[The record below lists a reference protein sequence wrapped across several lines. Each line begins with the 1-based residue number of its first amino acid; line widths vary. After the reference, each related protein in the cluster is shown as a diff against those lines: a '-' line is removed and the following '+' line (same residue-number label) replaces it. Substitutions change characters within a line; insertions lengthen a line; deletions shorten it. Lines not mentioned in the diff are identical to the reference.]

1 MNILLIGNGMYSTGR
16 GTKEF
21 GTILP
26 AIIEWQ
32 RTCENPLDLA
42 VVGTNEEHS
51 ILAREKYNQLSDLT
65 GVELNIEFYPND
77 ENKLLKS
84 YLDIINSVDRPDCAI
99 IVVPDHL
106 HYKITKDCLMAG
118 LHCLVVK
125 PLVLT
130 TNEAIDLTQIAK
142 DKNLYGA
149 VEYHKRWDK
158 SNLIVKETVERDL
171 GEILYC
177 LVEYSQRKS
186 VPSEIF
192 NQWAENSNVLN
203 YLGIHY
209 IDIMYFISKATPN
222 RVMVVG
228 QKNWLKGN
236 KNINTY
242 DSIQCVIE
250 WVGNLGNSFTQTLL
264 LNWIDPETS
273 TAMSDQK
280 IKIIGTKGRVEA
292 DQKERGI
299 RISLDNSH
307 LDEPNPDFCKP
318 YRNINGK
325 FSWKGY
331 GIDSVVT
338 FLFDIKNIE
347 EGFINLE
354 DLSDARPTFED
365 SIIVTSIIEAA
376 NKSLNNGGAWESVD
390 I

>member
-32 RTCENPLDLA
+32 RACGNPLNLT
-42 VVGTNEEHS
+42 VTGTNEEHS
-51 ILAREKYNQLSDLT
+51 ALAREKYSQLSNLT
-65 GVELNIEFYPND
+65 GVKLNIKFYPN
-77 ENKLLKS
+77 NKEK
-84 YLDIINSVDRPDCAI
+84 YFKNYQDIINSEDRPECAI

-125 PLVLT
+125 PLVLS

-142 DKNLYGA
+142 DKKLHGA

-158 SNLIVKETVERDL
+158 SNLIIKETVERDVGDL
-171 GEILYC
+171 LYC

-186 VPSEIF
+186 MPSEIF
-192 NQWAENSNVLN
+192 CQWAENSNVLN

-222 RVMVVG
+222 RVMAVG
-228 QKNWLKGN
+228 QKNWLKSQ
-236 KNINTY
+236 NINTY

-250 WVGNLGNSFTQTLL
+250 WIDKMGNPFTQTLL
-264 LNWIDPETS
+264 VNWIDPETS
-273 TAMSDQK
+273 TSMSDQK

-299 RISLDNSH
+299 RINLDNSH
-307 LDEPNPDFCKP
+307 LIEPNPDYCKS
-318 YRNINGK
+318 YKNLDGTL
-325 FSWKGY
+325 SWKGY
-331 GIDSVVT
+331 GVDSVVT
-338 FLFDIKNIE
+338 FLSDIKGLSEGLINID
-347 EGFINLE
+347 
-354 DLSDARPTFED
+354 DLSDTRPTFQD
-365 SIIVTSIIEAA
+365 SIVVTSIIEAA
-376 NKSLNNGGAWESVD
+376 NKSLNGNGAWES
-390 I
+390 IGI

>member
-32 RTCENPLDLA
+32 RACGNPLNLT
-42 VVGTNEEHS
+42 VTGTNEEHS
-51 ILAREKYNQLSDLT
+51 ALAREKYSQLSNLT
-65 GVELNIEFYPND
+65 GVKLNIKFYPN
-77 ENKLLKS
+77 NKEK
-84 YLDIINSVDRPDCAI
+84 YFKNYQDIINSEDRPECAI

-125 PLVLT
+125 PLVLS

-142 DKNLYGA
+142 DKKLHGA

-158 SNLIVKETVERDL
+158 SNLIIKETVERDVGDL
-171 GEILYC
+171 LYC

-186 VPSEIF
+186 MPSEIF
-192 NQWAENSNVLN
+192 CQWAENSNVLN

-222 RVMVVG
+222 RVMAVG
-228 QKNWLKGN
+228 QKNWLKSQ
-236 KNINTY
+236 NINTY

-250 WVGNLGNSFTQTLL
+250 WIDKIGNPFTQTLL
-264 LNWIDPETS
+264 VNWIDPETS
-273 TAMSDQK
+273 TSMSDQK

-299 RISLDNSH
+299 RINLDNSH
-307 LDEPNPDFCKP
+307 LIEPNPDYCKS
-318 YRNINGK
+318 YKNLDGTL
-325 FSWKGY
+325 SWKGY
-331 GIDSVVT
+331 GVDSVVT
-338 FLFDIKNIE
+338 FLSDIKGLSEGLINID
-347 EGFINLE
+347 
-354 DLSDARPTFED
+354 DLSDTRPTFQD
-365 SIIVTSIIEAA
+365 SIVVTSIIEAA
-376 NKSLNNGGAWESVD
+376 NKSLNGNGAWES
-390 I
+390 IGI